1 MSSDIRR
8 FAWIRQLQNGKD
20 PTTIRWIGEDM
31 NLLFFCEGV
40 RSCCILELDMDYAS
54 LSFLYRET
62 ESKDLVQAAVMA
74 ATERGIRYI
83 DIVDNSTHCD

>member
-1 MSSDIRR
+1 
-8 FAWIRQLQNGKD
+8 
-20 PTTIRWIGEDM
+20 M